1 MIIEISHQ
9 LFEKI
14 IVYKSNAENQ
24 KIIQLKRKK
33 SRIYSSFSGA
43 VVALGISDCKICIFC
58 NSSVLRSLATLLTVG
73 LGTPSSSTT
82 LV

>member
-1 MIIEISHQ
+1 MLKIK
-9 LFEKI
+9 KI
-14 IVYKSNAENQ
+14 IY
-24 KIIQLKRKK
+24 LKRKK
-33 SRIYSSFSGA
+33 SLIYSSFSEIA
-43 VVALGISDCKICIFC
+43 TVAFGISDCKIWIFC

>member
-14 IVYKSNAENQ
+14 IVYNSNAKNQ
-24 KIIQLKRKK
+24 SGIIKK
-33 SRIYSSFSGA
+33 KKEPIYSSFSEI
-43 VVALGISDCKICIFC
+43 VVDLGISDCKIWIFC
-58 NSSVLRSLATLLTVG
+58 SSSVLRSLATLLTVG